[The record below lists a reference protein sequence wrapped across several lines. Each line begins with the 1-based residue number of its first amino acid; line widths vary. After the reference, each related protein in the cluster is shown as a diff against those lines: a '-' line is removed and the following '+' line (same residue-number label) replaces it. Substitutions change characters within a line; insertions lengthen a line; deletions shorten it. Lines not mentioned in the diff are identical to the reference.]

1 MNCLLAIVRTNFI
14 KVALPK
20 HKFNFC
26 LDVKSVSTITA
37 HNDTALENPQ
47 LTPSKV
53 FLKTV
58 LLKNENIFL
67 SVSRLTITNYL
78 ITL

>member
-26 LDVKSVSTITA
+26 LDVKSVSAITA
-37 HNDTALENPQ
+37 HNDKALENPQ

-78 ITL
+78 ITS

>member
-1 MNCLLAIVRTNFI
+1 MNCLLAIVRTNFM

>member
-37 HNDTALENPQ
+37 HNGTALENPQ
-47 LTPSKV
+47 LTPSKA

-67 SVSRLTITNYL
+67 SVSRLTITNSL

>member
-14 KVALPK
+14 KVALAK
-20 HKFNFC
+20 RKFNFC

-37 HNDTALENPQ
+37 YNDRALENPK

-58 LLKNENIFL
+58 LFKKENIFL

-78 ITL
+78 IAL

>member
-1 MNCLLAIVRTNFI
+1 MNCFLAIVRTNFI